1 MENKIEMS
9 DSILAGI
16 IGVLGTV
23 IGSVLTFTL
32 NGISSYF
39 SRRREKKEKEKQEKK
54 HIRERSIEIVD
65 ALSEAYFINYEIR
78 SHFSECYLSADSFDF
93 DLNSYIGIIARTQPY
108 GNLPKKIKIQK
119 KYKKDV
125 LMCSGVDAYNQF
137 TMIDA
142 KINSALESANH
153 YKTEYLKLFKELP
166 GKKKIEDGY
175 TSIMLTKEDFEFF
188 EKNSEKIDALVKYIA
203 TSISFSDKNIDY
215 LLSLIETF
223 INGKNFP
230 IENFKIT
237 FQKNDGEITIERKNN
252 IKIPFHK
259 KICNRITHLFS
270 TLTP

>member
-1 MENKIEMS
+1 MS

-16 IGVLGTV
+16 IGVVGTV
-23 IGSVLTFTL
+23 IGSTLTFTL

-39 SRRREKKEKEKQEKK
+39 SRKREKKEKDKQEKK
-54 HIRERSIEIVD
+54 RIRELSIEIVD

-78 SHFSECYLSADSFDF
+78 SHFSECYLSAESFNF
-93 DLNSYIGIIARTQPY
+93 DLNSYIGIISKTQPY

-125 LMCSGVDAYNQF
+125 LMCSGADAYNQF

-153 YKTEYLKLFKELP
+153 YKSEYLKLFQELP
-166 GKKKIEDGY
+166 GKKKIEGGY

-203 TSISFSDKNIDY
+203 TSISFSDQNINY
-215 LLSLIETF
+215 LSSLIEIF

-230 IENFKIT
+230 IDGFKVA
-237 FQKNDGEITIERKNN
+237 FQNDDGETTIERK
-252 IKIPFHK
+252 IIPKIPLYK
-259 KICNRITHLFS
+259 KIYNRVLHPFS
-270 TLTP
+270 SRTP

>member
-1 MENKIEMS
+1 MS

-16 IGVLGTV
+16 IGVVGTA
-23 IGSVLTFTL
+23 IGSILTFTL

-39 SRRREKKEKEKQEKK
+39 SRKREKNEKEKQEKK
-54 HIRERSIEIVD
+54 LTRDLSIEIVD
-65 ALSEAYFINYEIR
+65 ALSEAYCINHTIW
-78 SHFSECYLSADSFDF
+78 SHFSECYLSADSFDIN
-93 DLNSYIGIIARTQPY
+93 LNSYIGIISKTPPY

-142 KINSALESANH
+142 KLNSALESANH
-153 YKTEYLKLFKELP
+153 YKNEYLKLFQNMP
-166 GKKKIEDGY
+166 GEKKIEGGY

-203 TSISFSDKNIDY
+203 ASISFSDQNINY
-215 LLSLIETF
+215 LSSLIEIF

-230 IENFKIT
+230 IDGFKVT
-237 FQKNDGEITIERKNN
+237 LQNDDGEKTIERK
-252 IKIPFHK
+252 ITQKIPLRK
-259 KICNRITHLFS
+259 KVYNRILHPFTS
-270 TLTP
+270 RTP